1 MTIKPQEITL
11 TFKIKRTSGPKISDP
26 DVIREALEDEVRG
39 LEFYAQD
46 PDKDEESGFEVDDVV
61 MA

>member
-1 MTIKPQEITL
+1 MTTKPLEITL
-11 TFKIKRTSGPKISDP
+11 KFKIKHIDGPKISDP
-26 DVIREALEDEVRG
+26 DVIREALEDELRG